1 MGYKVPDWKK
11 SVEQNKFEVEIGG
24 KTYSLPKT
32 EYLTGRQAERIAHVD
47 EIEGGMYAVLDEF
60 CPGLGTA
67 FRDVPSKYFGEF
79 LEQWHDESSVTPG
92 ESEASSDS

>member
-11 SVEQNKFEVEIGG
+11 SIVQNKFDVEIGR

-32 EYLTGRQAERIAHVD
+32 EYLTGRQAALIAEVESND
-47 EIEGGMYAVLDEF
+47 GMYDVLDDF

-67 FRDVPSKYFGEF
+67 FRDVPTKFFSEF
-79 LEQWHDESSVTPG
+79 LEAWHAESSVTPG